1 MNPSR
6 RAGLRISQHVC
17 QAVRG
22 LQCSQKMYV
31 IGYSSDLLGDASQVS
46 ENSSKI
52 GMQFCTP

>member
-1 MNPSR
+1 
-6 RAGLRISQHVC
+6 
-17 QAVRG
+17 
-22 LQCSQKMYV
+22 MYV